1 MGADV
6 TGLGFD
12 PVAEA
17 RRNWEGC
24 GWSSIDAMAAATSI
38 TRAHQIVLAHINEA
52 LAPFGL
58 TFSRFEALALL
69 HFTRTGA
76 LPLGKMG
83 QRLQVHA
90 ASVTNTVD
98 RLERDGLVERRP
110 HPDDG
115 RTTLASITDDGRS
128 VVEAAAAALGEI
140 EFGLAGE
147 HAVDF
152 EAVVAELRP
161 TRRNAGDF

>member
-17 RRNWEGC
+17 RRNWERH
-24 GWSSIDAMAAATSI
+24 GWTAIDAMSAATSI
-38 TRAHQIVLAHINEA
+38 TRAHQIVLARINEA

-69 HFTRTGA
+69 HFTRVGA

-115 RTTLASITDDGRS
+115 RTTLAVITDVGRAT
-128 VVEAAAAALGEI
+128 VEAASEALGAI
-140 EFGLAGE
+140 EFGLGGS
-147 HAVDF
+147 VPVNFRSID
-152 EAVVAELRP
+152 VELRAV
-161 TRRNAGDF
+161 RRNAGDF

>member
-6 TGLGFD
+6 TSLGFD
-12 PVAEA
+12 PVEEA
-17 RRNWEGC
+17 RRNWARH
-24 GWSSIDAMAAATSI
+24 GWSSIDAMSAATSI
-38 TRAHQIVLAHINEA
+38 TRAHQIVLARINGA

-115 RTTLASITDDGRS
+115 RTTLASITDAGRS
-128 VVEAAAAALGEI
+128 MAEAAAAALGEI
-140 EFGLAGE
+140 EFGLGGPE
-147 HAVDF
+147 QVDHRGIDRVLR
-152 EAVVAELRP
+152 VV
-161 TRRNAGDF
+161 RRNEGDF